1 MLGAHRAGVK
11 ERRGASAPPANSR
24 FALPAFKMCG
34 YFPTNGRTF
43 MDFAFNDEQLMIQD
57 VARRIAQEKIAPS
70 AEQFDRSG
78 EFPLE
83 NIRLLGENGLMGI
96 EVPAEYGGAGMDP
109 VAYVLAMVEIA
120 AADAAHSTIMSVNNS
135 LFCNGIL
142 THGTEQQKQHYVR
155 AIAEGREIGAFA
167 LTEPQSGSDATAMRC
182 RAVKQADGTYLINGK
197 KSWITSGPVAKYFVL
212 FAMTEPDKGAR
223 GITAFLVDGER
234 AGFHRGKTEPKLGIR
249 ASATCEIEFQDYV
262 AQPDEVLGDEGH
274 GFKIAMSV
282 LDAGRIGI
290 ASQAIGIA
298 RAAYEATLAYAK
310 ERTAFGQPIGAFQM
324 TQAKI
329 ADMKCKLDASLLLTL
344 RAAWLKSQGKRFTTE
359 ASVAKLTASE
369 AAMWITHQ
377 AVQVHG
383 GMGYSKEMP
392 LERYFR
398 DAKITEIY
406 EGTSE
411 IQRLVIARHETGL
424 R

>member
-1 MLGAHRAGVK
+1 V
-11 ERRGASAPPANSR
+11 
-24 FALPAFKMCG
+24 
-34 YFPTNGRTF
+34 
-43 MDFAFNDEQLMIQD
+43 DFSFTDEQLMLQD

-70 AEQFDRSG
+70 AEHFDRTG
-78 EFPLE
+78 EFPLD

-109 VAYVLAMVEIA
+109 IAYVLAMIEVA

-142 THGTEQQKQHYVR
+142 THGTEAQKQQYVR
-155 AIAEGREIGAFA
+155 QIAEGKEIGAFA

-182 RAVKQADGTYLINGK
+182 RAVRQEDGSFVINGK
-197 KSWITSGPVAKYFVL
+197 KSWITSGPVARYLVL
-212 FAMTEPDKGAR
+212 FAMTDPEKGAR
-223 GITAFLVDGER
+223 GITAFMIDADR
-234 AGFHRGKTEPKLGIR
+234 PGFHRGKTEPKLGIR
-249 ASATCEIEFQDYV
+249 ASATCEIEFTDYV
-262 AQPDEVLGDEGH
+262 ARAEDVLGEEGH
-274 GFKIAMSV
+274 GFKIAMGV

-298 RAAYEATLAYAK
+298 RAAYDATLTYVR
-310 ERTAFGQPIGAFQM
+310 ERKAFGQPIGAFQM

-329 ADMKCKLDASLLLTL
+329 ADMKCKLEASMLLTL
-344 RAAWLKSQGKRFTTE
+344 RAAWLKGQGRRFTTE
-359 ASVAKLTASE
+359 AAIAKLTASE
-369 AAMWITHQ
+369 AAMWIAHQ
-377 AVQVHG
+377 AVQIHG

-411 IQRLVIARHETGL
+411 IQRLVIARQETGL

>member
-1 MLGAHRAGVK
+1 
-11 ERRGASAPPANSR
+11 
-24 FALPAFKMCG
+24 
-34 YFPTNGRTF
+34 
-43 MDFAFNDEQLMIQD
+43 MDFSFTEEQLMIQD
-57 VARRIAQEKIAPS
+57 VARRIAKERIAPS
-70 AEQFDRSG
+70 AEHHDRTG

-96 EVPAEYGGAGMDP
+96 EVPEEYGGAGMDP
-109 VAYVLAMVEIA
+109 IAYVLAMVEIA
-120 AADAAHSTIMSVNNS
+120 AGDAAHSTIVSVNNS
-135 LFCNGIL
+135 LFCAGIL
-142 THGTEQQKQHYVR
+142 KNGNEAQKQKYVR
-155 AIAEGREIGAFA
+155 AIADGSHIGAFA

-182 RAVKQADGTYLINGK
+182 RAVRQDDGSFVINGK
-197 KSWITSGPVAKYFVL
+197 KSWITSGPVAKYIVL
-212 FAMTEPDKGAR
+212 YALSEPEQGAR
-223 GITAFLVDGER
+223 GITAFMVDTDKP
-234 AGFHRGKTEPKLGIR
+234 GFHRGKTEPKLGIR

-262 AQPDEVLGDEGH
+262 ATPDEILGAPGE

-298 RAAYEATLAYAK
+298 RAAYQATLDYVK
-310 ERTAFGQPIGAFQM
+310 ERKAFGSPIGAFQM
-324 TQAKI
+324 TQSKI

-344 RAAWLKSQGKRFTTE
+344 RAAWLKGQGKRFTTE

-377 AVQVHG
+377 AVQIHG

-411 IQRLVIARHETGL
+411 IQRLVIARNETGL

>member
-1 MLGAHRAGVK
+1 VDF
-11 ERRGASAPPANSR
+11 R
-24 FALPAFKMCG
+24 F
-34 YFPTNGRTF
+34 TE
-43 MDFAFNDEQLMIQD
+43 EQLMIQD

-70 AEQFDRSG
+70 AEHHDRTG

-83 NIRLLGENGLMGI
+83 NIRILGENGLMGI
-96 EVPAEYGGAGMDP
+96 EVPTEYGGAGMDP
-109 VAYVLAMVEIA
+109 ISYVLAMVEIA
-120 AADAAHSTIMSVNNS
+120 AADCAHSTIVSVNNS

-142 THGTEQQKQHYVR
+142 KFGSEAQKQKYVR
-155 AIAEGREIGAFA
+155 AIAEGKEIGAFA

-182 RAVKQADGTYLINGK
+182 KATKQADGSFVINGK
-197 KSWITSGPVAKYFVL
+197 KSWITSGPVAKYLVL
-212 FAMTEPDKGAR
+212 FAMTDQDKGAR
-223 GITAFLVDGER
+223 GITAFMVD
-234 AGFHRGKTEPKLGIR
+234 ADKPGFHRGKTEPKLGIR

-262 AQPDEVLGDEGH
+262 VGPEDVLGEEGH
-274 GFKIAMSV
+274 GFKIAMGV

-290 ASQAIGIA
+290 ASQAVGVA
-298 RAAYEATLAYAK
+298 RAAYEASLEYAR
-310 ERTAFGQPIGAFQM
+310 ERKAFGQSIGAFQM
-324 TQAKI
+324 IQSKI

-344 RAAWLKSQGKRFTTE
+344 RAAWLKGQDQRFTTE

-377 AVQVHG
+377 AVQIHG

-411 IQRLVIARHETGL
+411 IQRLVIARNETGL

>member
-1 MLGAHRAGVK
+1 
-11 ERRGASAPPANSR
+11 
-24 FALPAFKMCG
+24 
-34 YFPTNGRTF
+34 
-43 MDFAFNDEQLMIQD
+43 MDFGFTEEQLMIQD

-70 AEQFDRSG
+70 AEHFDRTG

-83 NIRLLGENGLMGI
+83 NIQLLGENGLMGI
-96 EVPAEYGGAGMDP
+96 EVPEAYGGAGMDP
-109 VAYVLAMVEIA
+109 ISYVLAMIEIA
-120 AADAAHSTIMSVNNS
+120 AGDCAHSTIVSVNNS

-142 THGTEQQKQHYVR
+142 KFGTEDQKQLYVR
-155 AIAEGREIGAFA
+155 AIAEGRAIGAFA

-182 RAVKQADGTYLINGK
+182 RAVKQDNGTYVINGK
-197 KSWITSGPVAKYFVL
+197 KSWITSGPVAKYIVL
-212 FAMTEPDKGAR
+212 FAMTDPDKGAK
-223 GITAFLVDGER
+223 GITAFMIDTAK
-234 AGFHRGKTEPKLGIR
+234 AGFSRGKTEPKLGIR

-262 AQPDEVLGDEGH
+262 AEASEVLGKEGE
-274 GFKIAMSV
+274 GFKIAMGV

-290 ASQAIGIA
+290 ASQAVGLA
-298 RAAYEATLAYAK
+298 RAAYTAAVAYVQ
-310 ERTAFGQPIGAFQM
+310 ERRSFGQPIGSFQM
-324 TQAKI
+324 IQAKI
-329 ADMKCKLDASLLLTL
+329 ADMKCRLDAAELLTF
-344 RAAWLKSQGKRFTTE
+344 RAAWAKQKADATGGRYSTE

-369 AAMWITHQ
+369 AAMFITHQ
-377 AVQVHG
+377 ALQIHG

-411 IQRLVIARHETGL
+411 IQRLVISRNETGI

>member
-1 MLGAHRAGVK
+1 
-11 ERRGASAPPANSR
+11 
-24 FALPAFKMCG
+24 
-34 YFPTNGRTF
+34 
-43 MDFAFNDEQLMIQD
+43 MDFSFTEEQLMLQD

-70 AEQFDRSG
+70 AEHFDKTG
-78 EFPLE
+78 DFPLD

-96 EVPAEYGGAGMDP
+96 EVPAEYGGAGMDSI
-109 VAYVLAMVEIA
+109 AYVLAMIEIA

-142 THGTEQQKQHYVR
+142 THGTEEQKQRYVR
-155 AIAEGREIGAFA
+155 EIAEGTQIGAFA

-182 RAVKQADGTYLINGK
+182 RAVKQADGSFVINGK
-197 KSWITSGPVAKYFVL
+197 KSWITSGPVARYLVL

-223 GITAFLVDGER
+223 GITAFMIDAQRE
-234 AGFHRGKTEPKLGIR
+234 GFHRGKTEPKLGIR
-249 ASATCEIEFQDYV
+249 ASATCEIEFSGYV
-262 AQPDEVLGDEGH
+262 ARAEDVLGEEGH

-290 ASQAIGIA
+290 ASQAIGIG
-298 RAAYEATLAYAK
+298 RAAYEATLEYVR
-310 ERTAFGQPIGAFQM
+310 ERKAFGQPIGSFQM

-344 RAAWLKSQGKRFTTE
+344 RAAWLKGQGRRFTTE
-359 ASVAKLTASE
+359 AAVAKLTASE
-369 AAMWITHQ
+369 AAMWIAHQ
-377 AVQVHG
+377 AVQIHG

-411 IQRLVIARHETGL
+411 IQRLVIARQETGL

>member
-1 MLGAHRAGVK
+1 V
-11 ERRGASAPPANSR
+11 
-24 FALPAFKMCG
+24 
-34 YFPTNGRTF
+34 
-43 MDFAFNDEQLMIQD
+43 DFSFTEEQLMIQA

-70 AEQFDRSG
+70 AEHHDQTG
-78 EFPLE
+78 EFPLA
-83 NIRLLGENGLMGI
+83 NIRTLGENGLMGI

-109 VAYVLAMVEIA
+109 ISYVLAMIEIA
-120 AADAAHSTIMSVNNS
+120 HADCAHSTIVSVNNS

-142 THGTEQQKQHYVR
+142 KFGSEAQKQKYVR
-155 AIAEGREIGAFA
+155 AIAEGKEIGAFA

-182 RAVKQADGTYLINGK
+182 RAAKQADGSYVVNGK
-197 KSWITSGPVAKYFVL
+197 KSWITSGPVAKYIVL
-212 FAMTEPDKGAR
+212 FAVTDAEKGAR
-223 GITAFLVDGER
+223 GITAFMIDT
-234 AGFHRGKTEPKLGIR
+234 AKPGFRRGKTEPKLGIR
-249 ASATCEIEFQDYV
+249 ASATCEIEFEDFV
-262 AQPDEVLGDEGH
+262 VDAEDVLGEEGQ
-274 GFKIAMSV
+274 GFKIAMGV

-290 ASQAIGIA
+290 ASQAVGLA
-298 RAAYEATLAYAK
+298 RAAYEACLVFVR
-310 ERTAFGQPIGAFQM
+310 ERKAFGQPIGAFQM

-329 ADMKCKLDASLLLTL
+329 ADMKCKLDAATLLTL
-344 RAAWLKSQGKRFTTE
+344 RAAWTKGETEKNGGRFSTE
-359 ASVAKLTASE
+359 AAVAKLTASE

-377 AVQVHG
+377 AVQIHG

-411 IQRLVIARHETGL
+411 IQRLVIGRNETGL

>member
-1 MLGAHRAGVK
+1 
-11 ERRGASAPPANSR
+11 
-24 FALPAFKMCG
+24 
-34 YFPTNGRTF
+34 
-43 MDFAFNDEQLMIQD
+43 MDFSFTEEQLMIQA

-70 AEQFDRSG
+70 AEYHDQTG
-78 EFPLE
+78 EFPLAK
-83 NIRLLGENGLMGI
+83 IRTLCENGLMGI

-109 VAYVLAMVEIA
+109 ISYVLAMIEIA
-120 AADAAHSTIMSVNNS
+120 HADCAHSTIVSVNNS

-142 THGTEQQKQHYVR
+142 QFGTEAQKQKYVR
-155 AIAEGREIGAFA
+155 AIAEGKEIGAFA

-182 RAVKQADGTYLINGK
+182 RASKQADGSYVVNGK
-197 KSWITSGPVAKYFVL
+197 KSWITSGPVAKYIVL
-212 FAMTEPDKGAR
+212 FAVTDAEKGAR
-223 GITAFLVDGER
+223 GITAFMIDTTKP
-234 AGFHRGKTEPKLGIR
+234 GFRRGKTEPKLGIR
-249 ASATCEIEFQDYV
+249 ASATCEIEFEDFV
-262 AQPDEVLGDEGH
+262 VDAEDVLGQEGQ
-274 GFKIAMSV
+274 GFKIAMGV

-290 ASQAIGIA
+290 ASQAVGLA
-298 RAAYEATLAYAK
+298 RAAYEACLVFVR
-310 ERTAFGQPIGAFQM
+310 ERKAFGQPIGSFQM

-329 ADMKCKLDASLLLTL
+329 ADMKCKLDAATLLTL
-344 RAAWLKSQGKRFTTE
+344 RAAWVKGETEKNGGRFSTE
-359 ASVAKLTASE
+359 AAVAKLTASE

-377 AVQVHG
+377 AVQIHG

-411 IQRLVIARHETGL
+411 IQRLVIGRNETGL

>member
-1 MLGAHRAGVK
+1 MHFQYT
-11 ERRGASAPPANSR
+11 E
-24 FALPAFKMCG
+24 
-34 YFPTNGRTF
+34 
-43 MDFAFNDEQLMIQD
+43 EQLMIQD
-57 VARRIAQEKIAPS
+57 VARRIAAEKIAPS
-70 AEQFDRSG
+70 AEHHDQTG

-83 NIRLLGENGLMGI
+83 NIRILGENGLMGI

-109 VAYVLAMVEIA
+109 ISYVLAMVEVA
-120 AADAAHSTIMSVNNS
+120 KADAAHSTIMSVNNS

-142 THGTEQQKQHYVR
+142 KFGSEAQKQKYVR
-155 AIAEGREIGAFA
+155 AIAEGKEIGAFA

-182 RAVKQADGTYLINGK
+182 KAVKQDDGSFIINGK
-197 KSWITSGPVAKYFVL
+197 KSWITSGPVARYIVL
-212 FAMTEPDKGAR
+212 FAMTDASKGAR
-223 GITAFLVDGER
+223 GITAFMIDTSKP
-234 AGFHRGKTEPKLGIR
+234 GFHRGKTEPKLGIR
-249 ASATCEIEFQDYV
+249 ASATCEIEFTDYRV
-262 AQPDEVLGDEGH
+262 EAEDVLGQEGE
-274 GFKIAMSV
+274 GFKIAMGV

-290 ASQAIGIA
+290 ASQAIGISM
-298 RAAYEATLAYAK
+298 AAYEATLDYVK
-310 ERTAFGQPIGAFQM
+310 ERKAFGAPIGSFQM

-344 RAAWLKSQGKRFTTE
+344 RAAWAKGETEKNGGRFSTE
-359 ASVAKLTASE
+359 AAVAKLTASE
-369 AAMWITHQ
+369 AAMWISHQ
-377 AVQVHG
+377 AVQIHG

-411 IQRLVIARHETGL
+411 IQRLVIARNETGL

>member
-1 MLGAHRAGVK
+1 
-11 ERRGASAPPANSR
+11 
-24 FALPAFKMCG
+24 
-34 YFPTNGRTF
+34 
-43 MDFAFNDEQLMIQD
+43 MDFGFTEEQLMIQD

-70 AEQFDRSG
+70 AEHHDRTG

-83 NIRLLGENGLMGI
+83 NIRTLGENGLMGI
-96 EVPAEYGGAGMDP
+96 EVPTEYGGAGMDP
-109 VAYVLAMVEIA
+109 ISYVLAMIEIA
-120 AADAAHSTIMSVNNS
+120 AADAAHSTIVSVNNS

-142 THGTEQQKQHYVR
+142 KFGTETQKQLYVR

-182 RAVKQADGTYLINGK
+182 KATKQADGTYLINGK

-212 FAMTEPDKGAR
+212 FAVTDPDKGAR
-223 GITAFLVDGER
+223 GITAFMVDGDR

-249 ASATCEIEFQDYV
+249 ASATCEIEFNDYV
-262 AQPDEVLGDEGH
+262 ANAGDVLGDEGQ

-290 ASQAIGIA
+290 ASQAIGLS
-298 RAAYEATLAYAK
+298 RAAYEASLSYVN
-310 ERTAFGQPIGAFQM
+310 ERKAFGQPIGSFQM
-324 TQAKI
+324 IQAKI

-344 RAAWLKSQGKRFTTE
+344 RAAWQKGKHDKGGARFTTE
-359 ASVAKLTASE
+359 AAVAKLTASE
-369 AAMWITHQ
+369 AAMFITHAALQ
-377 AVQVHG
+377 IHG

-392 LERYFR
+392 IERYFR

-411 IQRLVIARHETGL
+411 IQRLVIARNETGL

>member
-1 MLGAHRAGVK
+1 MGVLSNQCR
-11 ERRGASAPPANSR
+11 EQSSVEFGFSE
-24 FALPAFKMCG
+24 
-34 YFPTNGRTF
+34 
-43 MDFAFNDEQLMIQD
+43 EQLMIQD

-70 AEQFDRSG
+70 AEEFDRSG
-78 EFPLE
+78 EFPLD

-96 EVPAEYGGAGMDP
+96 EVPEEYGGAGMDP
-109 VAYVLAMVEIA
+109 IAYVLAMIEVA
-120 AADAAHSTIMSVNNS
+120 AGDAAHSTIMSVNNS

-142 THGTEQQKQHYVR
+142 THGTEEQKQKYVR
-155 AIAEGREIGAFA
+155 AIAEGAEIGAFA

-182 RAVKQADGTYLINGK
+182 RAVKQDDGSYVINGK

-212 FAMTEPDKGAR
+212 FAMTDPEKGAR
-223 GITAFLVDGER
+223 GITAFLIDGDRE
-234 AGFHRGKTEPKLGIR
+234 GFHRGKTEPKLGIR

-262 AQPDEVLGDEGH
+262 VQPDEVLGEEGQ
-274 GFKIAMSV
+274 GFKIAMGV

-290 ASQAIGIA
+290 ASQAIGLA
-298 RAAYEATLAYAK
+298 RAAYEATLEYVK
-310 ERTAFGQPIGAFQM
+310 ERKAFGQPIGAFQM

-344 RAAWLKSQGKRFTTE
+344 RAAWLKGQGKRFTSE
-359 ASVAKLTASE
+359 AAIAKLTASE

-377 AVQVHG
+377 AVQIHA

-392 LERYFR
+392 IERYFR

-411 IQRLVIARHETGL
+411 IQRLVIARNETGL

>member
-1 MLGAHRAGVK
+1 
-11 ERRGASAPPANSR
+11 
-24 FALPAFKMCG
+24 
-34 YFPTNGRTF
+34 
-43 MDFAFNDEQLMIQD
+43 MDFSFTEEQLMIQD
-57 VARRIAQEKIAPS
+57 VARRIAQERIAPS
-70 AEQFDRSG
+70 AEHHDRTG

-96 EVPAEYGGAGMDP
+96 EVPEEYGGAGMDP
-109 VAYVLAMVEIA
+109 IAYVLAMVEIA
-120 AADAAHSTIMSVNNS
+120 AGDAAHSTIVSVNNS
-135 LFCNGIL
+135 LFCVGIL
-142 THGTEQQKQHYVR
+142 KHGNEAQKQTYVR
-155 AIAEGREIGAFA
+155 AIAGGSHIGAFA

-182 RAVKQADGTYLINGK
+182 RAVRQDDGSFVINGK
-197 KSWITSGPVAKYFVL
+197 KSWITSGPVAKYIVL
-212 FAMTEPDKGAR
+212 FAVTDPEQGAR
-223 GITAFLVDGER
+223 GITAFVVDTDKP
-234 AGFHRGKTEPKLGIR
+234 GFHRGKTEPKLGIR

-262 AQPDEVLGDEGH
+262 ATPDQVLGKPGE

-290 ASQAIGIA
+290 ASQSIGIA
-298 RAAYEATLAYAK
+298 RAAYQATLDYVK
-310 ERTAFGQPIGAFQM
+310 ERKAFDSPIGAFQM

-344 RAAWLKSQGKRFTTE
+344 RAAWVKGQGQRFTTE

-377 AVQVHG
+377 AVQIHG

-411 IQRLVIARHETGL
+411 IQRLVIARNETGL